1 MNLSSTV
8 LITCIGKSDPYTN
21 SRETCK
27 TGPTLSLIL
36 KFLPTHFIFFVSKDI
51 EKENRLKIIQKAI
64 KELYLIKEFQDP
76 VYEIIQILDDS
87 ETFEYQETLKKVTN
101 ELRIRLS
108 KFDKDNSKFIFSKTS
123 GTPQY
128 KSALEIF
135 PNLYMEEY
143 HFEIITKS
151 DFGKGLSELELDKF
165 STYEIFNDIADETY
179 TIKDSLS
186 KTIIMNNEFNSQSI
200 FSKLQILKE
209 LIKESEYNAAISI
222 LEKIFPYVTLGR
234 NAEPEKNWLNGIYD
248 KDTIGQVYKALKLA
262 RALLAFE
269 LSSGKNVREDA
280 ERFIV
285 PEVKNFFDRYRG
297 NTFKTKVEL
306 AYLNFEIFRKKS
318 LHKETL
324 LSFSILLER
333 LRKENVKQ
341 QILGMNIFELNDQEH
356 IAEGSVSTEFH
367 EYFYDFIKRDECIE
381 LPKLSISKFNSDESI
396 RSLTMPVL
404 EAVAYFLYEI
414 KEIKIDT
421 YQFYQEL
428 KADESKLAHYKSL
441 KDLRDKLAHDFI
453 MITPSN
459 LQALEN
465 LQELVKKTYPA
476 ICVNKSIY
484 ESLNQFIFKKLFSLN
499 LN

>member
-1 MNLSSTV
+1 MNLIPTI

-21 SRETCK
+21 STGTCK

-36 KFLPTHFIFFVSKDI
+36 KFLPTHFIFFVNKDI

-64 KELYLIKEFQDP
+64 SELYLIKQLQEP
-76 VYEIIQILDDS
+76 VYEIIQNLDDN

-101 ELRIRLS
+101 ELRVRLAKFDQSS
-108 KFDKDNSKFIFSKTS
+108 KFLFSKTS

-143 HFEIITKS
+143 KFEIITKS
-151 DFGKGLSELELDKF
+151 DSGKGLSELELDKF

-186 KTIIMNNEFNSQSI
+186 KTIIRNNEFNSQSI
-200 FSKLQILKE
+200 FSKLQTLRE

-222 LEKIFPYVTLGR
+222 LEKVFPYVTQGR
-234 NAEPEKNWLNGIYD
+234 DAEPEKNWLNGIYD

-280 ERFIV
+280 ERFI
-285 PEVKNFFDRYRG
+285 PSVKNFFDRYRG
-297 NTFKTKVEL
+297 NTSKAKVEL

-318 LHKETL
+318 LHKEML

-356 IAEGSVSTEFH
+356 IIEGSVSTEFH
-367 EYFYDFIKRDECIE
+367 EYFYDFIKRGECIE
-381 LPKLSISKFNSDESI
+381 LPKSSISKFNSDEPI

-465 LQELVKKTYPA
+465 LQELVKKAYPA

>member
-27 TGPTLSLIL
+27 TGPTLSLVL

-51 EKENRLKIIQKAI
+51 EKENRLQIIQKSI
-64 KELYLIKEFQDP
+64 SEFYLIKQLQEP
-76 VYEIIQILDDS
+76 IYEIIQILDDS

-186 KTIIMNNEFNSQSI
+186 KTIIRNNEFNSQSI

-280 ERFIV
+280 ERFI
-285 PEVKNFFDRYRG
+285 PSVKNFFDRYRG
-297 NTFKTKVEL
+297 NTSKAKVEL

-318 LHKETL
+318 LHKEML

-356 IAEGSVSTEFH
+356 IIEGSVSAEFH
-367 EYFYDFIKRDECIE
+367 EYFYDFIKRGECIE
-381 LPKLSISKFNSDESI
+381 LPKSSVSKLNSDQAIE
-396 RSLTMPVL
+396 SLTMPVL
-404 EAVAYFLYEI
+404 EAAAYFLYEI

-421 YQFYQEL
+421 YQFYREL
-428 KADESKLAHYKSL
+428 QIDKSKLSNYKSL
-441 KDLRDKLAHDFI
+441 MQLRNTLAHDFS
-453 MITPSN
+453 MINKDN
-459 LQALEN
+459 LIVLAN

-476 ICVNKSIY
+476 ICVNEPVY
-484 ESLNQFIFKKLFSLN
+484 ESLNKFVFNKLFSL

>member
-27 TGPTLSLIL
+27 TGPTLSLVL

-51 EKENRLKIIQKAI
+51 EKENRLQIIQKSI
-64 KELYLIKEFQDP
+64 SEFYLIKQLQEP
-76 VYEIIQILDDS
+76 IYEIIQILDDS

-143 HFEIITKS
+143 KFEIITKS
-151 DFGKGLSELELDKF
+151 DSGKGLSELELDKF

-186 KTIIMNNEFNSQSI
+186 KTIIRNNEFNSQSI
-200 FSKLQILKE
+200 FSKLQTLRE

-222 LEKIFPYVTLGR
+222 LEKVFPYVTQGR
-234 NAEPEKNWLNGIYD
+234 DAEPEKNWLNGIYD
-248 KDTIGQVYKALKLA
+248 KDTIRQVHKALKLA

-269 LSSGKNVREDA
+269 LSSGEKVRENA
-280 ERFIV
+280 ETFI
-285 PEVKNFFDRYRG
+285 PGVKNFFDRYRG
-297 NTFKTKVEL
+297 NTSKAKIEL

-318 LHKETL
+318 LHKEML

-341 QILGMNIFELNDQEH
+341 QILGMNIFELNDQEYVT
-356 IAEGSVSTEFH
+356 EGSVSAEFH
-367 EYFYDFIKRDECIE
+367 EYFYYFVKRDECIE
-381 LPKLSISKFNSDESI
+381 LPKSSISKLDSDEPI
-396 RSLTMPVL
+396 ESLRMPVL

-414 KEIKIDT
+414 KGIKIDT
-421 YQFYQEL
+421 YQFYREL
-428 KADESKLAHYKSL
+428 QIDKSKLSDYKSL
-441 KDLRDKLAHDFI
+441 RELRNILAHDFS
-453 MITPSN
+453 MINKDN
-459 LQALEN
+459 LIALEN
-465 LQELVKKTYPA
+465 LQELVKKTYLA
-476 ICVNKSIY
+476 ICTNESVY
-484 ESLNQFIFKKLFSLN
+484 DSLNQFIFNKLFALN